1 MPKTDLNASLPVTRF
16 VSYFGK
22 AASSFRESGITT
34 SKHCNHISAQI
45 LYLRFI
51 WSRRVESL
59 KVYCP
64 EYLPAFD
71 HVMRKSRSGHMFNM
85 FIMSNEKSELKMQT
99 AHGSSI
105 L

>member
-34 SKHCNHISAQI
+34 SKHCNRIMRI

-59 KVYCP
+59 KIIVRNICR
-64 EYLPAFD
+64 LL
-71 HVMRKSRSGHMFNM
+71 
-85 FIMSNEKSELKMQT
+85 IM
-99 AHGSSI
+99 
-105 L
+105 